1 MSYIIVSIN
10 LQAVI
15 GRAEVT
21 LEHVVVNVVTDDK
34 LLGLPTNL
42 M

>member
-10 LQAVI
+10 LQAVVV
-15 GRAEVT
+15 RAEVT
-21 LEHVVVNVVTDDK
+21 LEHVALNVDTDDK
-34 LLGLPTNL
+34 LLGLPINL